1 MILYMVLS
9 VFSQFNGIHV
19 EEDDGGIIA
28 GGGGDFID
36 SFCQAQFQ
44 YYSKVG
50 ENFPG
55 DNC

>member
-1 MILYMVLS
+1 MVLS